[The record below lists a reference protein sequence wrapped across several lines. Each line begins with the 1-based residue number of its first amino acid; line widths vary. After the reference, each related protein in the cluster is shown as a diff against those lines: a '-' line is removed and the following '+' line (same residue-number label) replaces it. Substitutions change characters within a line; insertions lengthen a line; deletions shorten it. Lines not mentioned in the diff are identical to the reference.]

1 MLTLLL
7 VCLSP
12 VLFVWQDTDVTK
24 FLIDIGLS
32 DLIGIFNDQ
41 SLDEIDDLNDLTE
54 ADFKEM
60 GINIGKRKKIVRNL
74 QTW

>member
-1 MLTLLL
+1 M
-7 VCLSP
+7 
-12 VLFVWQDTDVTK
+12 FVWQDTDVTK